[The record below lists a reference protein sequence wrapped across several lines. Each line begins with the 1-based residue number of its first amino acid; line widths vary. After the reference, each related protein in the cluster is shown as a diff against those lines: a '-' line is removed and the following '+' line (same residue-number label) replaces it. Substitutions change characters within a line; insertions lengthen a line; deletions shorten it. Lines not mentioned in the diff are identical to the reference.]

1 MVMVHLYAPADTENV
16 PILRKRERRQ
26 KKILSY
32 IFFSLGILAS
42 LIVHNNEI
50 SNILLLGNF
59 LQSILISRFAYK
71 LTNNKYGYEVYED
84 NSSGSNV

>member
-1 MVMVHLYAPADTENV
+1 MVMVHLHAPADTENV
-16 PILRKRERRQ
+16 PILRKSERGQ

-42 LIVHNNEI
+42 LIVRNNEI

-59 LQSILISRFAYK
+59 VQSILISRFAYK
-71 LTNNKYGYEVYED
+71 LTNNKYGYEVYSED
-84 NSSGSNV
+84 TSNI